1 MHQRY
6 VNNRAAGAGFC
17 CFLTRCIAHRKAIN
31 SVNRHVVVHYQVTD
45 DRVCHA
51 LRSLYAGL
59 SSRMRVALH
68 FNDIPFLTLQLCSN
82 LIQSFFRFVI
92 QHSLCRAEM
101 KLSIGDLLVLVDV
114 ADRRIQLAGLGSC
127 LLRNLLRL
135 ASLGRSLQG
144 LLVRLLG
151 GRLRLLDTGLGATV
165 HVFDIV
171 RVLGV

>member
-1 MHQRY
+1 
-6 VNNRAAGAGFC
+6 
-17 CFLTRCIAHRKAIN
+17 
-31 SVNRHVVVHYQVTD
+31 
-45 DRVCHA
+45 
-51 LRSLYAGL
+51 
-59 SSRMRVALH
+59 
-68 FNDIPFLTLQLCSN
+68 
-82 LIQSFFRFVI
+82 
-92 QHSLCRAEM
+92 M

-165 HVFDIV
+165 NVFNIV